1 MAGTSSPALCSA
13 PSTEQAA
20 RWANRQ
26 SPAERAGLVEAY
38 TPLVRRLAARIY
50 SRRIGG
56 ELEYADLVQ
65 MGMVGLLEAIDRYT
79 PARGVRFETFAT
91 YRVEGAILNGLPSY
105 SELQRQLAL
114 RRDMVRDRTASLRQ
128 AQAGQDRSALERLAD
143 IAIGL
148 ALGFALEDSGLP
160 SQDEPAE
167 PDNAYARTEL
177 TQLRRQLADL
187 TGQLPD
193 AEHRVIFRH
202 YFQQQPFDEIAAG
215 MALTKGRVSQIHHAA
230 LKRLRVQLQ
239 RLQAGGAVA

>member
-1 MAGTSSPALCSA
+1 MAGTSSPALCSP
-13 PSTEQAA
+13 PSTEQAT

-26 SPAERAGLVEAY
+26 SPAERASLVEAY
-38 TPLVRRLAARIY
+38 TPLVRRLAARAY

-114 RRDMVRDRTASLRQ
+114 RREMARERAQSLHEQTETR
-128 AQAGQDRSALERLAD
+128 DRSALERLAD
-143 IAIGL
+143 LAISL
-148 ALGFALEDSGLP
+148 ALGFALEDSGLGP
-160 SQDEPAE
+160 YDEPAE

-177 TQLRRQLADL
+177 AQLRRQLADL
-187 TGQLPD
+187 TAQLPE
-193 AEHRVIFRH
+193 AERRVIFRH

-215 MALTKGRVSQIHHAA
+215 MALTKGRISQIHHAA
-230 LKRLRVQLQ
+230 LKRLRAQLQ
-239 RLQAGGAVA
+239 RLQAGAVA

>member
-65 MGMVGLLEAIDRYT
+65 MGMVGLLEAVDRYT

-105 SELQRQLAL
+105 SELQRQLSL
-114 RRDMVRDRTASLRQ
+114 RRELARERAQSLREETG
-128 AQAGQDRSALERLAD
+128 AKDRSALERLAD
-143 IAIGL
+143 LAIGL
-148 ALGFALEDSGLP
+148 ALGFALEDSGLVAD
-160 SQDEPAE
+160 DEPSE

-177 TQLRRQLADL
+177 AQLRRQLAEL
-187 TGQLPD
+187 TGQLPE
-193 AEHRVIFRH
+193 AERRVIFRH

-215 MALTKGRVSQIHHAA
+215 MRLTKGRISQIHHAA
-230 LKRLRVQLQ
+230 LNRLRERLRQLH
-239 RLQAGGAVA
+239 AGGSTA